1 MNHSIFSIHRIRAV
15 LLVGMALTT
24 LMLQAQNPDA
34 PINLTLRNATLC
46 ELVSQL
52 ENSTGYTF
60 VYGEDVKL
68 EHRITLVV
76 RRVTI
81 AQLLEKAFHDQPVA
95 FEMTDKHIILRKR
108 VMPKKRE
115 RKRYTLNGYVT
126 DAASSETLIGAN
138 LIDGRYATG
147 TATNA
152 FGFYSLTLPEGE
164 VSLTC
169 SYLGYAKSRHD
180 FLLTRDTTLN
190 IALTSNTELEEVVVL
205 SEKRDAGIQSTN
217 MGTLNIPL
225 TQIRHT
231 PSILGEAD
239 VLKTIQL
246 MPGVQ
251 AGMEGFAGMYVRG
264 GTPDQNLVMLDG
276 NPVYNADHLLG
287 IFSVFTPEAVKN
299 VTLSKGSF
307 PARYGGR
314 LSSIVDVR
322 TNDGDMKNYHGAFS
336 LGLLTAKL
344 HVEGPIK
351 KDRTAFSVSARV
363 TPTVLLPK
371 GIKDE
376 NEWSF
381 SGSNDLHTDT
391 YHYNY
396 YFYDIN
402 AKLSHKFSDQSRLF
416 IGFYCGKD
424 LYHYDDET
432 FYENRDSNDPYQTYD
447 AGKVRL
453 AWGNLIG
460 YARWNYVFNQK
471 LFGNFTLSYNRYRM
485 KLDETQTNSSNN
497 THFSA
502 IDYEQFGSE
511 FRSGI
516 RDWSVRADFD
526 YTPSPRHHA
535 RFGGEFIHH
544 VFTPGVSTHISIEDE
559 NIAAQDSTY
568 RTSTSRPQR
577 GMEASVYAE
586 DNWDVTDRLSL
597 NFGARLA
604 LFHTQSKTY
613 LSAQPRLSARYDLG
627 KGFAAK
633 AAYSCMSQYVHLLS
647 STPLSMPTD
656 LWVPITKDIRP
667 MYANQYSV
675 GGYYMGLKGWE
686 FSLEGYYKQMDH
698 VLEYQDGVSFFGTST
713 NWEEKVE
720 MGEGRAYGLEV
731 MAQRTVGRTTGWL
744 SYTLA
749 KSERR
754 FKDGNINQGRWFPHK
769 YDRRHSVNLCVN
781 HKFNDRIDVGASW
794 IFYTGGC
801 LSVPERSTILIKPD
815 GTTMGGD
822 YIPARNNYRL
832 PATHRLNLGVNFH
845 KKTKHGMRTWN
856 ISLYNA
862 YNAMNP
868 NVVYYERKEGSHL
881 IYQNPDGSLREE
893 IIPNKIIIKK
903 WTLLPCIPSVT
914 YTFRF

>member
-1 MNHSIFSIHRIRAV
+1 MNYSIFSIRRIRAV
-15 LLVGMALTT
+15 LLVCMALTT
-24 LMLQAQNPDA
+24 FTLHAQNPDA
-34 PINLTLRNATLC
+34 PINLTLRNATLN

-68 EHRITLVV
+68 AHRITIVV

-95 FEMTDKHIILRKR
+95 FEVTDRHIILRKR
-108 VMPKKRE
+108 AMPKKRE
-115 RKRYTLNGYVT
+115 RKRYTLSGYVT

-147 TATNA
+147 TATNT

-205 SEKRDAGIQSTN
+205 SEKRDAGILSTN
-217 MGTLNIPL
+217 MGTLDIPL

-239 VLKTIQL
+239 VLKTLQL

-314 LSSIVDVR
+314 LSSVVDVR
-322 TNDGDMKNYHGAFS
+322 TNDGDMKNYHGTFS

-351 KDRTAFSVSARV
+351 KDRTSFSVSARV

-376 NEWSF
+376 DEWANGNQSTF
-381 SGSNDLHTDT
+381 KDI

-396 YFYDIN
+396 YFYDVN
-402 AKLSHKFSDQSRLF
+402 AKLHHKFNHRSRLF
-416 IGFYCGKD
+416 IGFYHGKD
-424 LYHYDDET
+424 HFRADNESYTEK
-432 FYENRDSNDPYQTYD
+432 YENPNEHQSYY
-447 AGKVRL
+447 ACKARL
-453 AWGNLIG
+453 NWGNLIG

-471 LFGNFTLSYNRYRM
+471 LFGNFTLSYNRYSMSLNERTEDATEY
-485 KLDETQTNSSNN
+485 LGQPY
-497 THFSA
+497 
-502 IDYEQFGSE
+502 DYEQFGSE

-544 VFTPGVSTHISIEDE
+544 VFTPGVSTSHIETTDE
-559 NIAAQDSTY
+559 GIAAQDSTY

-577 GMEASVYAE
+577 GMEVSVYAE

-597 NFGARLA
+597 NLGARLA

-613 LSAQPRLSARYDLG
+613 LSAQPRLSARYDLER
-627 KGFAAK
+627 GFAAK

-675 GGYYMGLKGWE
+675 GGYYTGLKGWE
-686 FSLEGYYKQMDH
+686 FSLEGYYKQMNH

-713 NWEEKVE
+713 NWEDKVE
-720 MGEGRAYGLEV
+720 MGEGRSYGLEV

-754 FKDGNINQGRWFPHK
+754 FKNGNINQGRWFPHK

-781 HKFNDRIDVGASW
+781 HTFNNRIDVGASW

-868 NVVYYERKEGSHL
+868 NVVFYERQEGTHL
-881 IYQNPDGSLREE
+881 LYQNPDGSFREE
-893 IIPNKIIIKK
+893 ITPDKITIKK

-914 YTFRF
+914 YTYRF